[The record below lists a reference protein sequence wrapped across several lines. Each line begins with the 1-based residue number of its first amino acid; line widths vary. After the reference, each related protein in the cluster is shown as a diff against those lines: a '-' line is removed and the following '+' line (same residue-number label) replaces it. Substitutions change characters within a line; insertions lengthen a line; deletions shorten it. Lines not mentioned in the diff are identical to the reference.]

1 MDDTAQRAIV
11 IDTNIALDL
20 LVFDDPACEPLRQ
33 SLRDGRLVWLAS
45 APMREELRRVLA
57 YPQIVRR
64 LQSRASE
71 ADAVLARWEAW
82 VRVLPEAPRAPYRCK
97 DEDDQ
102 KFVDLAVAHRAGL
115 LSKDKAVLCMAR
127 RLARLGVQV
136 GRVILPVDDPAVSTD
151 HGQPPV
157 TTP

>member
-1 MDDTAQRAIV
+1 MSDTARRAIV

-20 LVFDDPACEPLRQ
+20 LVFDDPVSEPLCQ
-33 SLRDGRLVWLAS
+33 ALRDGRLAWLAS
-45 APMREELRRVLA
+45 AAMREELRRVLA
-57 YPQIVRR
+57 YPQIVHR
-64 LQSRASE
+64 LQSRARQ

-82 VRVLPEAPRAPYRCK
+82 VQVVPDAPRAPYRCK
-97 DEDDQ
+97 DDDDQ

-115 LSKDKAVLCMAR
+115 LSKDKAILSMTR

-136 GRVILPVDDPAVSTD
+136 GQEMPPVDVPTVSTD
-151 HGQPPV
+151 HGLLPV